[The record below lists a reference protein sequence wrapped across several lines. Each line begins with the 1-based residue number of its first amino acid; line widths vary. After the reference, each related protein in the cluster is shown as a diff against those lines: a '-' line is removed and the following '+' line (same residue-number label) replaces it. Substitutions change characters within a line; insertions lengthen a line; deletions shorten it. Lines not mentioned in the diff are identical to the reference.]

1 MQRLQQEN
9 IEVGECLPA
18 LCCAGGAEAACSSV
32 PGPTSSA
39 SRAISQLVG
48 GVHQVRATWLITMHC
63 WRQHFQRSFSCMKMT
78 HSPLSR
84 TPAQGPGWRFSGHP
98 LWHQRGVARLFCNSP
113 CNVVKYMLL
122 RARRALP
129 SLGERKL
136 KGGWRGVCA
145 QLAQAWLGGGTG
157 MRVSD
162 EEDDELNLL
171 LGSSSDGD
179 DESMGE
185 GDDDADEDGADE
197 DGNASPRGTKGRDT
211 CALPAPPL
219 ASGMQHMQLAV
230 CWPQQGLHCLV
241 RFYAPAASSQTS
253 S

>member
-1 MQRLQQEN
+1 M
-9 IEVGECLPA
+9 
-18 LCCAGGAEAACSSV
+18 
-32 PGPTSSA
+32 
-39 SRAISQLVG
+39 
-48 GVHQVRATWLITMHC
+48 
-63 WRQHFQRSFSCMKMT
+63 
-78 HSPLSR
+78 
-84 TPAQGPGWRFSGHP
+84 
-98 LWHQRGVARLFCNSP
+98 
-113 CNVVKYMLL
+113 
-122 RARRALP
+122 
-129 SLGERKL
+129 L

-185 GDDDADEDGADE
+185 GEDDADEDGADE

-211 CALPAPPL
+211 CALPALSPS

-241 RFYAPAASSQTS
+241 RS
-253 S
+253 